1 MRVIIPVARISC
13 FIRKFISFT
22 RRSIMEKEWYKEM
35 SVYQIWPRSFCD
47 GNGDG
52 IGDLKGV
59 ISKLDYIKSLGV
71 DAIWFS
77 PLYPSPNA
85 DYGYDIADYKDIS
98 PDYGTLD
105 EFKTLL
111 DEAHK
116 RGLKVIMDLVVN
128 HTSDQHKWFLESKK
142 GDDNPYHDY
151 YFWRKGKKNGK
162 EPNNWRST
170 FQGKAWE
177 YCKELDEYYL
187 HVFAKG
193 QPDLN
198 MDNPKVRQEV
208 KDIMR
213 FWLDMGV
220 DGFREDVITFISKKP
235 GLPNGFP
242 LPTATGIEHYMNG
255 PHLKE
260 YLREF
265 KDVLDEYD
273 CFTVGEAPM
282 MTTKRALEF
291 IKEGDGQLLN
301 TMFHFE
307 HMSCDNV
314 ITNWIKTK
322 FKPQKL
328 KKVYARWQNDLY
340 GKAWNALYIENHDQP
355 RIISR
360 YGSEKYRVESGKML
374 ATMYILQSGTPFIY
388 QGQEIGMLNANIPT
402 IDRYKDVSAINTYA
416 LFRKFGFSDKF
427 TMKLCM
433 YASRDNARTPMQ
445 WNAEKNAGFTT
456 ADKAW
461 FDEVNPNYTEINVE
475 AAEKDENSILN
486 YYRKLLKFRKE
497 HDIVKY
503 GDFELLTTDKNI
515 FAYIRTYENQKLLVI
530 NSFSEV
536 ELPFRAPFDFD
547 MKSAELVLSNYDNCR
562 IIHNGFITKPYETR
576 TYLLTK

>member
-1 MRVIIPVARISC
+1 
-13 FIRKFISFT
+13 
-22 RRSIMEKEWYKEM
+22 MEKQWYKEM

-59 ISKLDYIKSLGV
+59 ISKLDYIKSIGV

-162 EPNNWRST
+162 EPNNWKST

-198 MDNPKVRQEV
+198 MDNPKVRQKV

-291 IKEGDGQLLN
+291 VKEGDGQLLN

-360 YGSEKYRVESGKML
+360 YGSEKYWVESGKML

-416 LFRKFGFSDKF
+416 LFRKLGFSDKF

-445 WNAEKNAGFTT
+445 WSADKNAGFTT

-461 FDEVNPNYTEINVE
+461 FDEINPNYTEINVE
-475 AAEKDENSILN
+475 AAQKDENSILN

-503 GDFELLTTDKNI
+503 GDFELLKTDKNI
-515 FAYIRTYENQKLLVI
+515 FAYVRTYENQKLLVI
-530 NSFSEV
+530 NSFSEA
-536 ELPFRAPFDFD
+536 ELPLRAPNDFD

-562 IIHNGFITKPYETR
+562 VIHNGFMTKPYETR